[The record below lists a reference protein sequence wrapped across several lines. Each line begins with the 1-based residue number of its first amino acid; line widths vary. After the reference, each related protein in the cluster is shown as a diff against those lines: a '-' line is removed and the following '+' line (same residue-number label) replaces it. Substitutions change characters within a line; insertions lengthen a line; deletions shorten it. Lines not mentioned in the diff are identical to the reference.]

1 MPESRPG
8 RGGKGA
14 SRLGLRHD
22 VDPVETV
29 GAQGLLLHDQRPVE
43 VLAALGREKDL
54 RIAQHRQNPVEHRLG
69 NFGAGVGTD
78 LFAAD
83 LARGAADH
91 KEVSGGKLRRTEQ
104 LGNGG
109 ARPFG

>member
-1 MPESRPG
+1 MREGRPG

-14 SRLGLRHD
+14 PCLGLRHD
-22 VDPVETV
+22 VDPVEPV

-43 VLAALGREKDL
+43 VLAALGREKEI

-69 NFGAGVGTD
+69 NFRTGVGAD

-83 LARGAADH
+83 LA
-91 KEVSGGKLRRTEQ
+91 
-104 LGNGG
+104 
-109 ARPFG
+109 